1 MRSILASMVAVSFG
15 LLAIAADPPK
25 EEKKDEK
32 KAKSLE
38 DQLLGKWKMV
48 KSDGNDTEGNF
59 HIVYKKGGVMEFH
72 IGTGDD
78 AVIHKGKYK
87 AIDADK
93 DNKLGTIDWTIDEG
107 GSERG
112 EVSKIN
118 ELSADKLAFTDPQGV
133 KEEFERV
140 KEKKEEKKE
149 DKKDK

>member
-1 MRSILASMVAVSFG
+1 MRSILAAVVAVSFG
-15 LLAIAADPPK
+15 LLAFAADPPK

-38 DQLLGKWKMV
+38 EQLIGKWKLV
-48 KSDGNDTEGNF
+48 KSDGNEPEGPF
-59 HIVYKKGGVMEFH
+59 YIVYKKGGQLEFH
-72 IGTGDD
+72 IGEGDN
-78 AVIHKGKYK
+78 VTIHKGKYK

-107 GSERG
+107 GGERG

-118 ELSADKLAFTDPQGV
+118 ELKADKLAFTDPQGV

-140 KEKKEEKKE
+140 KEKKEEKK
-149 DKKDK
+149 DK